1 MVAYQDK
8 GEKEMKVLTSF
19 GTIYDVEVLDNGGWK
34 FIWTDVDGEPQDV
47 TYGKESVER
56 NLKGYGAWTVIE
68 EVKQPNYAAAFNMW
82 MSDFMSDP
90 QAYEDSH
97 ASAVRHLKE
106 KLNGEEPSYGAV
118 CQEILIK
125 YLEKV

>member
-1 MVAYQDK
+1 
-8 GEKEMKVLTSF
+8 MKVLTSF

-68 EVKQPNYAAAFNMW
+68 EVKEPNYAAAFNMW
-82 MSDFMSDP
+82 MDAYMNNP

-97 ASAVRHLKE
+97 DSAVRHLKE

-118 CQEILIK
+118 CAEVLIK